1 MRLVLIRHGQTEWNR
16 QKRLQGWLDSPLT
29 TSAISELHNM
39 ALPVLQDPVVY
50 SSDLGR
56 AYNSAVIVAN
66 TLGTEVVVDKRMR
79 ERQFG
84 LLEGRV
90 IDQDDWLQVQWQRYH
105 RRYEEALNTLL
116 GAEPEQDFEQRIVSF
131 IDELQGGHSV
141 SDIVLVSHGEW
152 LRAFMNLM
160 NGTPSWHEGAGIQA
174 NSTPIVLEWSP
185 PMLANG

>member
-29 TSAISELHNM
+29 STAITGLHNM
-39 ALPVLQDPVVY
+39 DLPLLQDPVVY

-56 AYNSAVIVAN
+56 AFNSATIVAN
-66 TLGTEVVVDKRMR
+66 TLGTEVVVDKRLR

-105 RRYEEALNTLL
+105 RRYEEALNNLF
-116 GAEPEQDFEQRIVSF
+116 GVESEQQFEQRIVSF
-131 IDELQGGHSV
+131 FDELQGLHSM
-141 SDIVLVSHGEW
+141 SDVVLVSHGEW

-160 NGTPSWHEGAGIQA
+160 NGTVSWHEGEGIHA

-185 PMLANG
+185 SMLANG